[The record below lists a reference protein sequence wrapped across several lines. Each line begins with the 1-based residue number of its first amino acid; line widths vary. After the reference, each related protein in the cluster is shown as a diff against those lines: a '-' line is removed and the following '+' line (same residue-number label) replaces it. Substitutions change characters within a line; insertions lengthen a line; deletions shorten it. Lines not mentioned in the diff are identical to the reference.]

1 MSNQPGLFPKITNI
15 RIENQSIP
23 NSAHSGGHNG
33 SAAMQSAG
41 AMNVLKNSGGHISG
55 MSNHPN
61 LAASNERQH
70 HYRGMTG
77 SGASGTN
84 YQHQYKPLSSPRSSA
99 QHNGHNM
106 KEPTTNTQNDP
117 NFIYQ

>member
-1 MSNQPGLFPKITNI
+1 MGLNGVGSAQLNITNHKNQFNMNNQPGLFPKITNI

-41 AMNVLKNSGGHISG
+41 TMNVLKSSGGHISG

-61 LAASNERQH
+61 LAASNER
-70 HYRGMTG
+70 
-77 SGASGTN
+77 
-84 YQHQYKPLSSPRSSA
+84 
-99 QHNGHNM
+99 
-106 KEPTTNTQNDP
+106 
-117 NFIYQ
+117 